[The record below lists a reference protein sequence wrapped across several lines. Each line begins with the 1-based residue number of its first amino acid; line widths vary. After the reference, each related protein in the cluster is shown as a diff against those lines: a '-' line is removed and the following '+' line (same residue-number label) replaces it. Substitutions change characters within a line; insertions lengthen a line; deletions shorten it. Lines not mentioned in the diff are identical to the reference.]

1 MNTPPLKNK
10 KQKQNKKQCQ
20 QQNHKIIWPPLLICF
35 LRHRYVGMFFTYCV
49 FCLFLILCQCTIMK
63 SLTED
68 IFLVNIIIP
77 IAKAPAK
84 LISSLL
90 YSEAMEIYIDLKN
103 IYHLQL
109 FYI

>member
-10 KQKQNKKQCQ
+10 KQKQNQTKQ
-20 QQNHKIIWPPLLICF
+20 KTTSTTPLLICF